1 MEKLA
6 SMQGTCS
13 NIPAFALHR
22 PTGLAEARALAAGF
36 GADGAVM
43 GGGVDLM
50 QALKSGRAIA
60 HLIYLKSV
68 PALRRI
74 EAADGALRI
83 GACATHGEIEASPV
97 VARLA
102 PDLARVWRE
111 LGNVRVRAAGTIGG
125 NLLAGDRSYDGLPAL
140 IALGATAILEGPD
153 GARRVAAVDLER
165 DRGCDLLAAIEVPP
179 KRRLSFDRT
188 LKPAVSV
195 ALAVDLSGDG
205 AVALRAGVGCARPS
219 PVGGA
224 LAVEDGLP
232 LAELAARSG
241 EIAAAFAEAVPAP
254 DDDAFASASYRRRM
268 IAVLLGRQLRALGD
282 AAPCAK

>member
-1 MEKLA
+1 
-6 SMQGTCS
+6 MQGTCS

-22 PTGLAEARALAAGF
+22 PTGLAEARALAAQF

-50 QALKSGRAIA
+50 QALKSGRAVA

-83 GACATHGEIEASPV
+83 GACVTHGEIEASPV

-140 IALGATAILEGPD
+140 IALDATAILEGPG
-153 GARRVAAVDLER
+153 GARRVAQAPMR
-165 DRGCDLLAAIEVPP
+165 SAPSTASIWR
-179 KRRLSFDRT
+179 S
-188 LKPAVSV
+188 
-195 ALAVDLSGDG
+195 
-205 AVALRAGVGCARPS
+205 AGTDFR
-219 PVGGA
+219 
-224 LAVEDGLP
+224 
-232 LAELAARSG
+232 
-241 EIAAAFAEAVPAP
+241 
-254 DDDAFASASYRRRM
+254 
-268 IAVLLGRQLRALGD
+268 
-282 AAPCAK
+282 